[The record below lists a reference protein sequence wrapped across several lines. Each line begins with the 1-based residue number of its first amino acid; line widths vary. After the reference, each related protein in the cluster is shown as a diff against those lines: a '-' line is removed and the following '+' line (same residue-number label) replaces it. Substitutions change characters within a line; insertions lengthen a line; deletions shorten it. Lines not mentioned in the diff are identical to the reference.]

1 MRKKLSKTRR
11 LLLCF
16 VCLLAA
22 CALIL
27 AGVNIYVT
35 ASAAQKIVFAEEAAA
50 MDADCILILGSSV
63 YGDSLGAMVE
73 NRVQTGLAL
82 LEAGAS
88 DRLLL
93 SGDHGKENYDEVN
106 AMKQY
111 CVDRGVDPDVVFL
124 DHAGFSTYE
133 SMYRAKAIFGVQK
146 LIVVTQ
152 RYHLSRAVYIANA
165 LGMDAYGVAAPDPNT
180 GILPR
185 LRNQV
190 RESAARVKDFAVCI
204 LKPEPTYLGD
214 AIPVSGSA
222 KLSDDKEYL

>member
-1 MRKKLSKTRR
+1 MKRKLLRR
-11 LLLCF
+11 LLLCIAA
-16 VCLLAA
+16 LAA
-22 CALIL
+22 AGVLAF

-35 ASAAQKIVFAEEAAA
+35 ASAAQKIVSAEEAAA
-50 MDADCILILGSSV
+50 LDADCILILGSSV

-73 NRVQTGLAL
+73 NRVQTGLSL

-88 DRLLL
+88 DKLLL

-146 LIVVTQ
+146 LVIVTQ

-165 LGMDAYGVAAPDPNT
+165 LGMDAYGVAATDPST

-185 LRNQV
+185 LRNLV
-190 RESAARVKDFAVCI
+190 RESAARVKDFTVCI
-204 LKPEPTYLGD
+204 YKPQPTYLGD
-214 AIPVSGSA
+214 AIPISGSA
-222 KLSDDKEYL
+222 ALSDDKEYV

>member
-1 MRKKLSKTRR
+1 MKRKLLHR
-11 LLLCF
+11 LLLSF
-16 VCLLAA
+16 AVLAA
-22 CALIL
+22 AGVLAF

-35 ASAAQKIVFAEEAAA
+35 ASAAQKIVSAEEAAA
-50 MDADCILILGSSV
+50 LDADCILILGSSV

-73 NRVQTGLAL
+73 NRVQTGLSL

-146 LIVVTQ
+146 LVIVTQ

-165 LGMDAYGVAAPDPNT
+165 LGMDAYGVAATDPST

-185 LRNQV
+185 LRNLV

-204 LKPEPTYLGD
+204 YKPQPTYLGD
-214 AIPVSGSA
+214 AIPISGSA
-222 KLSDDKEYL
+222 ALSDDKEYV